1 MSADGPFIGYRLGAV
16 NAPLRVRNLSVDGCL
31 VEFDEEVTIGRRISL
46 QINLPGEGW
55 TPVKAHALRV
65 RDSSWFALTFLAV
78 DYATRLRLTRAIHR
92 AAAGRELG
100 MDRRAIAL

>member
-16 NAPLRVRNLSVDGCL
+16 NAPLRVRNLSVNGCL
-31 VEFDEEVTIGRRISL
+31 VEFDDEIAIGRRIAL

-55 TPVKAHALRV
+55 TAIKAHALRV

-78 DYATRLRLTRAIHR
+78 DYVTRVRLTRAIQR
-92 AAAGRELG
+92 ATARP
-100 MDRRAIAL
+100 